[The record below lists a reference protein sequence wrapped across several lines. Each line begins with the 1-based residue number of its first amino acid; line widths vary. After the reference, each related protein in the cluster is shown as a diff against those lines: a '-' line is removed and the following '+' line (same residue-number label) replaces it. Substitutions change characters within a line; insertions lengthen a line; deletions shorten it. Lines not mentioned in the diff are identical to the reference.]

1 MIDPSAFVIK
11 PDPSVVAQYRVTFI
25 AFMLTYFVP
34 LAIAACVQCELL
46 WHKQTMLSLISVL
59 VAVVTYM
66 LVGAPLL
73 ACTGLSSALVFVIHI
88 VAPTVLSIL
97 AFVICKLIERM
108 SNELYRIIRTLL
120 HKSDN

>member
-46 WHKQTMLSLISVL
+46 WHKQTMLSLISFSCSSHIHACGCTSTCLCWL
-59 VAVVTYM
+59 V
-66 LVGAPLL
+66 
-73 ACTGLSSALVFVIHI
+73 
-88 VAPTVLSIL
+88 
-97 AFVICKLIERM
+97 
-108 SNELYRIIRTLL
+108 
-120 HKSDN
+120 